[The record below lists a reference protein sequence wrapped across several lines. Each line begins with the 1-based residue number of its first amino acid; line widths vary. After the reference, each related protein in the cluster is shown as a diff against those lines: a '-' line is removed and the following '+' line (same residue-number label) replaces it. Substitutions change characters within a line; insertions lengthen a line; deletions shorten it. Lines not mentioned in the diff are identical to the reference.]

1 MVTAMVYS
9 GDSNSNPIADLIK
22 SLTADSTSPKDGQS
36 PGQGLVAGREE
47 FYPEFAT
54 KHNSIKT

>member
-1 MVTAMVYS
+1 MVYS
-9 GDSNSNPIADLIK
+9 GDSNFNPIADLIK
-22 SLTADSTSPKDGQS
+22 SPTADSTSPKDGES